1 MTPKLQSLETDSIM
15 RFKLKTI
22 TLLSSP
28 KKFDFFRILMDPMS
42 KKKKKNSYF
51 TVHSRNEPLVKR
63 IQTRSLVVV
72 GLTINLLLVE

>member
-22 TLLSSP
+22 MLLSSP

-42 KKKKKNSYF
+42 KKKKKTHILPY
-51 TVHSRNEPLVKR
+51 
-63 IQTRSLVVV
+63 IQEMSH
-72 GLTINLLLVE
+72 